1 MNIEHFNYSG
11 DMHFKSANL
20 HAFVMLTL
28 IYVLLFLM
36 FPCFIFK
43 SHLFLILFFYQTPWT
58 LLDDNE
64 WVMR

>member
-11 DMHFKSANL
+11 DMHFKS
-20 HAFVMLTL
+20 AFVMLTL

-36 FPCFIFK
+36 FPCFIFE
-43 SHLFLILFFYQTPWT
+43 SHLFFILFFYQTPWT